1 MRHTYTMQRSEVDS
15 DMLNIFSSYKEKF
28 TGMHN
33 KILWCVVHEDFI
45 SEEPE
50 MKEVLDQF
58 GEVTFT
64 LDWWNYIATP
74 ERETVHQKRN

>member
-33 KILWCVVHEDFI
+33 
-45 SEEPE
+45 
-50 MKEVLDQF
+50 
-58 GEVTFT
+58 
-64 LDWWNYIATP
+64 
-74 ERETVHQKRN
+74 